1 MTPSQAQRLLSRHRT
16 PAQFFFWECCLWQ
29 NIVCENGASTSKKR
43 WSRQSECPFVMQLCN
58 YCRSYSPWPGTSE
71 EPFAASGAVGNLDGP
86 CERWAKA
93 KGLMKNSSCQRS
105 FVLKVASNHGKR
117 YANFQKGYLATAG
130 NTIIYIV
137 HLFLRAKLGMKSD
150 ISLSWQPFRL

>member
-16 PAQFFFWECCLWQ
+16 PAQFFFGNAACDR
-29 NIVCENGASTSKKR
+29 ISFVNGASTSKKR

-117 YANFQKGYLATAG
+117 YANFQKGYLATAE
-130 NTIIYIV
+130 NTIIYIYSS
-137 HLFLRAKLGMKSD
+137 FIFACKAWNE
-150 ISLSWQPFRL
+150 I